1 MSKVKTLPAGHL
13 YAAQPAPHHHQHLA
27 LWCRGHDAGSPYKR
41 AGPLSPPLAGTRGY
55 PYPQDPTRTH
65 FSPLLNS
72 TQQSYRDA
80 FQLQAERQHQQQ
92 QAERQHQQQ
101 QAERQH
107 QQQQAERQQ
116 QQQQAERQQQH
127 HQHQQQQ
134 QQQQEFLLERFR
146 ESEPQHVRRRPSLLP
161 TPAEYAA
168 NQERAE
174 RERYLEAYRFP
185 QYEQRDLGGGLV
197 GLVGGPPG
205 GSAAAGA
212 ASGLVEPLEVV
223 HLNKRPR
230 LGLLLGDPKA
240 QQPLLIDT
248 SSPHHHHPS
257 SSHLSSQHHLLPAGV
272 EVKKEPAAY
281 VPQTEAISPTLPGE
295 DGRPPLSPQ
304 GRSSKDDLL
313 NAINRLD
320 REIAQVESQTNKL
333 RKKQQELEANNPA
346 DSKKDAQDT
355 APIEPKQLS
364 VAQVVYSEN
373 RKKAQLAHAA
383 LDNLGPKVDLPMYN
397 QPSDTAIYHE
407 NKKKFHEFRKSLTI
421 YFKRRA
427 QEREAREKYL
437 TDTYNQLMQAWL
449 RKMEKRENNAARKA
463 KDQKQREFFE
473 KQFPELKKQREDRE
487 RFSRAGQRVRSEA
500 ELEEIMDG
508 LQEQENEDRKMRSYA
523 VVPPILVDVRS
534 RRPRYLNRNS
544 LVEDLSAE
552 YKDRQMQNV
561 WTDQEKEI
569 FREKYLQHPKN
580 FGVIASYLERKSVAD
595 CVQYYYLTKK
605 SENYKQLLRKHNVK
619 KRTRAMVKAPVPP
632 ASQPQPVTS
641 SLPVRNPLPSS
652 SGGSTSTTTANT
664 TATITTTAAA
674 TSSTAAT
681 TSTGVTTATVTATST
696 TTTATA
702 ATTTSASAAATTTTT
717 TAPTTESNG
726 GGRSEDKAAPSA
738 AAPSRSGSPCQAS
751 TATPPPTQPQA
762 NGPIGEEASKPPCIV
777 DTINGLKTP
786 MLEKVSESSTATS
799 TEGKGGGGG
808 ETGLPCMVCQCR
820 LEKSGQWRPLTKA
833 NCHMYGLKDTD
844 LVPDARVCV
853 SCRFK
858 TVRQRIAQCPIA
870 TCKSPKRKMKRLRP
884 LPAKW
889 AELDKD
895 LKESISKELQ
905 IPAGIQKCC
914 SACFNR
920 IARKLDPH
928 PPSEDGGDSSRWTE
942 EEMEMAKRGLREYGT
957 DWPAVASVVQSK
969 SKEQCRN
976 FYFNYKRK
984 LGLDEIVRTFREA
997 RGGKEDGKRQVTD
1010 DEDTGE
1016 TTTSCEEDNGA
1027 DHCSSDTASACS
1039 PSGKQMEEVS
1049 GWENERPIP
1058 TRPTLAVSSAPHADV
1073 TGKAHAEMNNGL
1085 EASADYDSSA
1095 TVSADEGQGAP
1106 EAEGSSSRHHRGSGP
1121 PDAKEA
1127 GHEGATCMR
1136 DLIFQAI
1143 EMTLQYSMKPGRNG
1157 PPTKEGPAEAP
1168 PPSSTVAPEP
1178 VARSSPYH
1186 LAGAP
1191 NSLAHAEGLVA
1202 QFPHVP
1208 HVAAPPP
1215 VVAVS
1220 RDDEYEV
1227 QDLSKKSS
1235 REPSPPREL
1244 RREKLP
1250 PAPFTAAY
1258 SPQSY
1263 APAAQPPPAHSNHLR
1278 RTPDPPPQVMFA
1290 PRSYGPP
1297 PERPPPHLV
1306 AQSLAPRSLT
1316 KTGKSS
1322 VPPPPPL
1329 VAASKPPLSPKL
1341 MFKDSKPSGSITQGT
1356 PLNQPVAGSFPPSRY
1371 DGLLRLTPPQGKEP
1385 SSAAGSITLGTPVP
1399 HDSGVPKKQRPSE
1412 GPESRAYDPAEQYYR
1427 AAAAAAAA
1435 APGGFQGPFQPPSSS
1450 SGGYSSSPGFRP
1462 KYSSESQ
1469 LSSNQIM
1476 IDFNTSKQMQMR
1488 RGSSGDARASPQA
1501 RDSSPAPALHP
1512 VYQVPAYYGAQ
1523 GAPPPP
1529 VFLQHAPAGAVE
1541 RPPPADTSPGG
1552 WASKPLALHQ
1562 GSSGGTPPASAAT
1575 SRQNVIRSVPWSTA
1589 PKSVIQAPKAGSPR
1603 ADLESPGGR
1612 RVQSPRGGGQP
1623 YAVVSPSSHDP
1634 FTTLVNAAA
1643 AQPSLAVPKEDQKPR
1658 ERPAVEG
1665 LEKSLLEMHQ
1675 RPRQFVGGDMP
1686 PPPDFRGEAERAAMR
1701 AAAEEQRFLD
1711 SRRGAEPADIR
1722 QPLRLPRDAF
1732 TREQFEREMRQQV
1745 SKDHQAKPF
1754 LSRTQQ
1760 AELDNEA
1767 SRIFS
1772 QSFQKDSPKPPPQG
1786 ITAANLIDA
1795 IITHQINQSTE
1806 PKQNPGAMDT
1816 ILSRYGEPKNASL
1829 PPRLKGLPTRDEVVT
1844 IEDGPPERGPP
1855 RMEPEKV
1862 ITLNQHIAAIISKNI
1877 CNPSDGG
1884 GGGPLYGRMPVEMS
1898 HSERMQQ
1905 HGGYAPP
1912 SELTTAPPRTPP
1924 EGADN
1929 GHPPPQTYHSWKLRK
1944 ALQSEK
1950 EERSL
1955 IRNPQQQQQQQGPY
1969 VEPISPPGQPSPGPP
1984 EWATAMP
1991 PRSSADSVSYLRP
2004 SPQHQQQQQHVGL
2017 SALDYVKN
2025 RIVEVMRTTDEPP
2038 AHGKGGRHEQHQQQ
2052 QPPERPLSE
2061 GGHPGHP
2068 SPSTGPPRPASAIE
2082 SGHPDWRGGK
2092 FRPRSVS
2099 PSGGGPPG
2107 RPSPHHHHQQ
2117 QQQQQQHH
2125 HHHHDDGRRGELEP
2139 VSPPRD
2145 GRFYSAAAAPHPPP
2159 PQPFPTTYAYPF
2171 SALSVRSM
2179 AVAPSN
2185 PVGSGGG
2192 GGPSSLAPAS
2202 SVVPTSSSSSS
2213 SAAVPASSSS
2223 SVLLSSQYEPLSDED

>member
-1 MSKVKTLPAGHL
+1 MV
-13 YAAQPAPHHHQHLA
+13 
-27 LWCRGHDAGSPYKR
+27 
-41 AGPLSPPLAGTRGY
+41 
-55 PYPQDPTRTH
+55 
-65 FSPLLNS
+65 
-72 TQQSYRDA
+72 
-80 FQLQAERQHQQQ
+80 
-92 QAERQHQQQ
+92 
-101 QAERQH
+101 
-107 QQQQAERQQ
+107 
-116 QQQQAERQQQH
+116 
-127 HQHQQQQ
+127 
-134 QQQQEFLLERFR
+134 
-146 ESEPQHVRRRPSLLP
+146 
-161 TPAEYAA
+161 
-168 NQERAE
+168 
-174 RERYLEAYRFP
+174 
-185 QYEQRDLGGGLV
+185 
-197 GLVGGPPG
+197 
-205 GSAAAGA
+205 
-212 ASGLVEPLEVV
+212 
-223 HLNKRPR
+223 
-230 LGLLLGDPKA
+230 
-240 QQPLLIDT
+240 
-248 SSPHHHHPS
+248 
-257 SSHLSSQHHLLPAGV
+257 
-272 EVKKEPAAY
+272 
-281 VPQTEAISPTLPGE
+281 
-295 DGRPPLSPQ
+295 
-304 GRSSKDDLL
+304 
-313 NAINRLD
+313 
-320 REIAQVESQTNKL
+320 
-333 RKKQQELEANNPA
+333 
-346 DSKKDAQDT
+346 
-355 APIEPKQLS
+355 
-364 VAQVVYSEN
+364 
-373 RKKAQLAHAA
+373 
-383 LDNLGPKVDLPMYN
+383 
-397 QPSDTAIYHE
+397 
-407 NKKKFHEFRKSLTI
+407 
-421 YFKRRA
+421 
-427 QEREAREKYL
+427 
-437 TDTYNQLMQAWL
+437 
-449 RKMEKRENNAARKA
+449 A

-552 YKDRQMQNV
+552 YKDRQLNNI
-561 WTDQEKEI
+561 WTEQEKEI

-580 FGVIASYLERKSVAD
+580 FGVIASHLERKSVAD

-652 SGGSTSTTTANT
+652 GGSRIEEKSAPTL
-664 TATITTTAAA
+664 AAA
-674 TSSTAAT
+674 
-681 TSTGVTTATVTATST
+681 
-696 TTTATA
+696 
-702 ATTTSASAAATTTTT
+702 
-717 TAPTTESNG
+717 
-726 GGRSEDKAAPSA
+726 
-738 AAPSRSGSPCQAS
+738 SRGGSPCQAS
-751 TATPPPTQPQA
+751 TATPPPLQQPQA

-786 MLEKVSESSTATS
+786 MLEKVPEASTAS
-799 TEGKGGGGG
+799 PMENKAGGG
-808 ETGLPCMVCQCR
+808 ETGPPCMVCRSR

-858 TVRQRIAQCPIA
+858 TVRQRYVQCPIP
-870 TCKSPKRKMKRLRP
+870 TCKTPKRKMKRLRP

-889 AELDKD
+889 TELDKD

-920 IARKLDPH
+920 ITRKLDPH

-997 RGGKEDGKRQVTD
+997 QGGKEDGKRQ
-1010 DEDTGE
+1010 
-1016 TTTSCEEDNGA
+1016 
-1027 DHCSSDTASACS
+1027 CSSDTASACS
-1039 PSGKQMEEVS
+1039 PSGKQMDEVS
-1049 GWENERPIP
+1049 GWECDKPIP
-1058 TRPTLAVSSAPHADV
+1058 MRPTLAVSSAPSHHADMM
-1073 TGKAHAEMNNGL
+1073 TSKGPADLNNGL

-1106 EAEGSSSRHHRGSGP
+1106 EAEGSSRHHRSSGP
-1121 PDAKEA
+1121 ADVKEA
-1127 GHEGATCMR
+1127 SHEGATCMR

-1157 PPTKEGPAEAP
+1157 PPTKECPPRRACTSTFLLHGGSRTCASVLVVPPGRRSQQSSARRGPRGAVSPTSPMWP
-1168 PPSSTVAPEP
+1168 P
-1178 VARSSPYH
+1178 H
-1186 LAGAP
+1186 
-1191 NSLAHAEGLVA
+1191 
-1202 QFPHVP
+1202 
-1208 HVAAPPP
+1208 PP
-1215 VVAVS
+1215 VIAVS

-1250 PAPFTAAY
+1250 PAPFTTAY
-1258 SPQSY
+1258 SAQSY
-1263 APAAQPPPAHSNHLR
+1263 VAAAQPPPAHSNHLR
-1278 RTPDPPPQVMFA
+1278 RTPDPSPQVLYA
-1290 PRSYGPP
+1290 QRSYGP

-1306 AQSLAPRSLT
+1306 AQSLAPRSLA
-1316 KTGKSS
+1316 KSGKSA

-1329 VAASKPPLSPKL
+1329 VAASKPPLS
-1341 MFKDSKPSGSITQGT
+1341 FKESKPSGSITQGT
-1356 PLNQPVAGSFPPSRY
+1356 PLNQPAAGSFPPTRY
-1371 DGLLRLTPPQGKEP
+1371 EGLLRLTPPQGKEP
-1385 SSAAGSITLGTPVP
+1385 SSAGSITLGTPVP
-1399 HDSGVPKKQRPSE
+1399 HDTGAPKKQRPSE

-1435 APGGFQGPFQPPSSS
+1435 PGGFQGPFQPPTSASG
-1450 SGGYSSSPGFRP
+1450 GGYSSSPGFRP

-1512 VYQVPAYYGAQ
+1512 VYQVPAYYGTQ

-1529 VFLQHAPAGAVE
+1529 VFLQHAPSASVE

-1552 WASKPLALHQ
+1552 WAGPGKPLALHQ
-1562 GSSGGTPPASAAT
+1562 GTASGTPPSSAAT
-1575 SRQNVIRSVPWSTA
+1575 SRQNVIRSVPWSTG

-1603 ADLESPGGR
+1603 AELESPSGR

-1675 RPRQFVGGDMP
+1675 RPRQFMGGDMP
-1686 PPPDFRGEAERAAMR
+1686 PPSDFRGEAERAAMP
-1701 AAAEEQRFLD
+1701 AATPT
-1711 SRRGAEPADIR
+1711 G
-1722 QPLRLPRDAF
+1722 DAF
-1732 TREQFEREMRQQV
+1732 TREQFEREMRQQTP
-1745 SKDHQAKPF
+1745 KEHQPKSY

-1772 QSFQKDSPKPPPQG
+1772 QSFQKDSPKPQPQG

-1806 PKQNPGAMDT
+1806 PKQNPAGAMDT
-1816 ILSRYGEPKNASL
+1816 ILSRYGEPKGASL
-1829 PPRLKGLPTRDEVVT
+1829 PPRLKALPARDEVVT
-1844 IEDGPPERGPP
+1844 IDDGPPERGPP

-1884 GGGPLYGRMPVEMS
+1884 SGPLYGRMPDVVP
-1898 HSERMQQ
+1898 SERMS
-1905 HGGYAPP
+1905 HGGYAPS
-1912 SELTTAPPRTPP
+1912 SELTTAPPTDASGGGGQRPP
-1924 EGADN
+1924 APHRPLSG
-1929 GHPPPQTYHSWKLRK
+1929 
-1944 ALQSEK
+1944 
-1950 EERSL
+1950 
-1955 IRNPQQQQQQQGPY
+1955 
-1969 VEPISPPGQPSPGPP
+1969 SPRVVASH
-1984 EWATAMP
+1984 AA
-1991 PRSSADSVSYLRP
+1991 RSSADGVSYLRP
-2004 SPQHQQQQQHVGL
+2004 SPQHQQQQHVGL

-2038 AHGKGGRHEQHQQQ
+2038 THKGGRGSAHD

-2082 SGHPDWRGGK
+2082 AGHPDWRGGK

-2099 PSGGGPPG
+2099 PSGPPG
-2107 RPSPHHHHQQ
+2107 RPAPPHHHQQ
-2117 QQQQQQHH
+2117 QHQQQ
-2125 HHHHDDGRRGELEP
+2125 HHDDGRRGELEP

-2145 GRFYSAAAAPHPPP
+2145 GRFYSAPHPPP
-2159 PQPFPTTYAYPF
+2159 PQAFPTTYAYPF

-2185 PVGSGGG
+2185 PVGSGGS
-2192 GGPSSLAPAS
+2192 GGPSSLATAPVA
-2202 SVVPTSSSSSS
+2202 PTSSSSSS

>member
-1 MSKVKTLPAGHL
+1 M
-13 YAAQPAPHHHQHLA
+13 
-27 LWCRGHDAGSPYKR
+27 
-41 AGPLSPPLAGTRGY
+41 
-55 PYPQDPTRTH
+55 
-65 FSPLLNS
+65 
-72 TQQSYRDA
+72 
-80 FQLQAERQHQQQ
+80 
-92 QAERQHQQQ
+92 
-101 QAERQH
+101 
-107 QQQQAERQQ
+107 
-116 QQQQAERQQQH
+116 
-127 HQHQQQQ
+127 
-134 QQQQEFLLERFR
+134 
-146 ESEPQHVRRRPSLLP
+146 RRRPSLLP

-174 RERYLEAYRFP
+174 LRERYLEAYRFP
-185 QYEQRDLGGGLV
+185 QFEQRDLGGGLV

-205 GSAAAGA
+205 GSAAAA
-212 ASGLVEPLEVV
+212 AAAGVPSGLAEPLDVV

-230 LGLLLGDPKA
+230 LCLPLGDPKA

-257 SSHLSSQHHLLPAGV
+257 SSHLSSQHHLMGV

-346 DSKKDAQDT
+346 DSKKDSQET

-407 NKKKFHEFRKSLTI
+407 NKKKFQEFRKSLMI
-421 YFKRRA
+421 YFKKRA

-449 RKMEKRENNAARKA
+449 KKMDKRENNAARKA

-552 YKDRQMQNV
+552 YKDRQMHNV
-561 WTDQEKEI
+561 WTDQEKEV

-580 FGVIASYLERKSVAD
+580 FGIIASHLERKSVAD

-652 SGGSTSTTTANT
+652 SSGSTSTTTAT
-664 TATITTTAAA
+664 TTTTTTAA
-674 TSSTAAT
+674 SSTAAT
-681 TSTGVTTATVTATST
+681 STTGTTTTTTVTVTST
-696 TTTATA
+696 TTAATA
-702 ATTTSASAAATTTTT
+702 VTTTTSTAAAATTTTAA
-717 TAPTTESNG
+717 TASTAEGSG
-726 GGRSEDKAAPSA
+726 GGSRSEDKAAPTLA
-738 AAPSRSGSPCQAS
+738 AVSRGGSPCQAS
-751 TATPPPTQPQA
+751 TATPPPSQPQA

-786 MLEKVSESSTATS
+786 ILEKVPEGSSATS
-799 TEGKGGGGG
+799 LDSKGGEGG
-808 ETGLPCMVCQCR
+808 EAAPPCMVCRSR

-844 LVPDARVCV
+844 LVPDARVC
-853 SCRFK
+853 SNCRFK
-858 TVRQRIAQCPIA
+858 TVRQRYVQCPIP
-870 TCKSPKRKMKRLRP
+870 TCKTPKRKMKRLRP

-889 AELDKD
+889 TELDKD

-920 IARKLDPH
+920 ITRKLDPH
-928 PPSEDGGDSSRWTE
+928 PPSEDSGDSSRWTE

-997 RGGKEDGKRQVTD
+997 QGGKEDGKRQVSD
-1010 DEDTGE
+1010 DEDSGE

-1027 DHCSSDTASACS
+1027 DQCSSDTASACS
-1039 PSGKQMEEVS
+1039 PSGKQMDEVS
-1049 GWENERPIP
+1049 GWECDKPMP
-1058 TRPTLAVSSAPHADV
+1058 TRPTLATSSAPPHHADM
-1073 TGKAHAEMNNGL
+1073 TTKGSADLNNGL

-1106 EAEGSSSRHHRGSGP
+1106 EAEGSSRHHRSSGP

-1127 GHEGATCMR
+1127 SHEGATCMR

-1157 PPTKEGPAEAP
+1157 PPTKECPPEGPAP
-1168 PPSSTVAPEP
+1168 PPSSSAVAPEAVP
-1178 VARSSPYH
+1178 RSSSYH
-1186 LAGAP
+1186 LASAP

-1215 VVAVS
+1215 VVAVP

-1250 PAPFTAAY
+1250 PAPFSSVF
-1258 SPQSY
+1258 SPQSSY
-1263 APAAQPPPAHSNHLR
+1263 VVAQPPPAHSNHLR
-1278 RTPDPPPQVMFA
+1278 RTPDPQPQVLYA
-1290 PRSYGPP
+1290 PRSYGP

-1316 KTGKSS
+1316 KPGKSA

-1341 MFKDSKPSGSITQGT
+1341 MFKESKPSGSITQGT
-1356 PLNQPVAGSFPPSRY
+1356 PLNQPAAGSFPPPRY
-1371 DGLLRLTPPQGKEP
+1371 EGLLRLTPPQGKEP
-1385 SSAAGSITLGTPVP
+1385 SSAGSITLGTPVP
-1399 HDSGVPKKQRPSE
+1399 HESGAPKKQRQPE

-1427 AAAAAAAA
+1427 AAAAAT
-1435 APGGFQGPFQPPSSS
+1435 APGGFQGPFQPPTSASG
-1450 SGGYSSSPGFRP
+1450 GGYSSSSGFRP

-1512 VYQVPAYYGAQ
+1512 VYQVPTYYGTQ
-1523 GAPPPP
+1523 GGPPPP
-1529 VFLQHAPAGAVE
+1529 VFLQHAPSATVE

-1552 WASKPLALHQ
+1552 WAGPGKPLALHQ
-1562 GSSGGTPPASAAT
+1562 GAAGATPPASAAT
-1575 SRQNVIRSVPWSTA
+1575 SRQNVIRSVPWSTG

-1603 ADLESPGGR
+1603 AELESPSGR

-1675 RPRQFVGGDMP
+1675 RPRQFIGGEMP

-1701 AAAEEQRFLD
+1701 AAAEEHRYLD
-1711 SRRGAEPADIR
+1711 SRRGTEPADIR
-1722 QPLRLPRDAF
+1722 QPLRLPRDTF
-1732 TREQFEREMRQQV
+1732 TREQFEREMRQQA
-1745 SKDHQAKPF
+1745 SKEHQPKSY

-1806 PKQNPGAMDT
+1806 PKQNPAGAMDT
-1816 ILSRYGEPKNASL
+1816 ILSRYGEPKGASL
-1829 PPRLKGLPTRDEVVT
+1829 PPRLKALPTRDEVVT

-1884 GGGPLYGRMPVEMS
+1884 GGPLYGRMPVDVP
-1898 HSERMQQ
+1898 SERMT
-1905 HGGYAPP
+1905 HGGYTP
-1912 SELTTAPPRTPP
+1912 SELSNAPPRTPP

-1929 GHPPPQTYHSWKLRK
+1929 GHPPPPQTYHSWKLRK

-1955 IRNPQQQQQQQGPY
+1955 IRNPQQQQQQGPY

-1984 EWATAMP
+1984 EWSPAMP

-2004 SPQHQQQQQHVGL
+2004 SPQHQQQQHVGL
-2017 SALDYVKN
+2017 SALDYVQN
-2025 RIVEVMRTTDEPP
+2025 RIVEVMRSADEPP
-2038 AHGKGGRHEQHQQQ
+2038 AHKGGRGGGHD

-2099 PSGGGPPG
+2099 PSGPPG
-2107 RPSPHHHHQQ
+2107 RPAPPHHHQQ
-2117 QQQQQQHH
+2117 PQ
-2125 HHHHDDGRRGELEP
+2125 HHDDGRRGELEP

-2145 GRFYSAAAAPHPPP
+2145 SRFYSAPHPPP
-2159 PQPFPTTYAYPF
+2159 PQAFPTTYAYPF

-2185 PVGSGGG
+2185 PVGSGGA
-2192 GGPSSLAPAS
+2192 GGPSSLATAPVA
-2202 SVVPTSSSSSS
+2202 PTSSSSS

>member
-1 MSKVKTLPAGHL
+1 M
-13 YAAQPAPHHHQHLA
+13 
-27 LWCRGHDAGSPYKR
+27 
-41 AGPLSPPLAGTRGY
+41 
-55 PYPQDPTRTH
+55 
-65 FSPLLNS
+65 
-72 TQQSYRDA
+72 
-80 FQLQAERQHQQQ
+80 
-92 QAERQHQQQ
+92 
-101 QAERQH
+101 
-107 QQQQAERQQ
+107 
-116 QQQQAERQQQH
+116 
-127 HQHQQQQ
+127 
-134 QQQQEFLLERFR
+134 
-146 ESEPQHVRRRPSLLP
+146 RRRPSLLP

-168 NQERAE
+168 NQAE

-205 GSAAAGA
+205 GSAAAAAAAAAGA

-230 LGLLLGDPKA
+230 LAL

-248 SSPHHHHPS
+248 SSPHHHQHPSSS
-257 SSHLSSQHHLLPAGV
+257 SSHLSSQHHLMGV

-313 NAINRLD
+313 SAINRID

-346 DSKKDAQDT
+346 DSKKDTQET

-373 RKKAQLAHAA
+373 RKKAQLAHAT

-407 NKKKFHEFRKSLTI
+407 NKKKFHEFRKSLMI

-449 RKMEKRENNAARKA
+449 KKMDKRENNAARKA

-552 YKDRQMQNV
+552 YKDRQLNNI
-561 WTDQEKEI
+561 WTEQEKEI

-580 FGVIASYLERKSVAD
+580 FGVIASHLERKSVAD

-652 SGGSTSTTTANT
+652 SAGSTTTA
-664 TATITTTAAA
+664 
-674 TSSTAAT
+674 
-681 TSTGVTTATVTATST
+681 TATST
-696 TTTATA
+696 TTTTAASSVTATSTTSTTTTTVTATSSATTATA
-702 ATTTSASAAATTTTT
+702 ATTITTAAAPATTTTAAA
-717 TAPTTESNG
+717 TASAMEGSG
-726 GGRSEDKAAPSA
+726 QSEDKAAPTLA
-738 AAPSRSGSPCQAS
+738 AASRGGSPCQAS
-751 TATPPPTQPQA
+751 AATPPPSQQPQA

-786 MLEKVSESSTATS
+786 LLEKVPEASIASSM
-799 TEGKGGGGG
+799 ENKDRGG
-808 ETGLPCMVCQCR
+808 ETGPPCMVCRSR

-858 TVRQRIAQCPIA
+858 TVRQRYVQCPIP
-870 TCKSPKRKMKRLRP
+870 TCKTPKRKMKRLRP

-889 AELDKD
+889 TELDND

-920 IARKLDPH
+920 ITRKLDPH

-997 RGGKEDGKRQVTD
+997 QGGKDDGKRQVSD
-1010 DEDTGE
+1010 DEDSGE

-1039 PSGKQMEEVS
+1039 PSGKQMDEVS
-1049 GWENERPIP
+1049 GWECDKPIP
-1058 TRPTLAVSSAPHADV
+1058 IRPTLAVSSAPPHHGDMTPKGPADL
-1073 TGKAHAEMNNGL
+1073 NNGL

-1106 EAEGSSSRHHRGSGP
+1106 EAEGSSRHHRSGGP
-1121 PDAKEA
+1121 ADVKEA
-1127 GHEGATCMR
+1127 SHEGATCMR

-1157 PPTKEGPAEAP
+1157 PPTKECSPEGPAP
-1168 PPSSTVAPEP
+1168 PPSSSTVAPEP
-1178 VARSSPYH
+1178 VPRSSSYH
-1186 LAGAP
+1186 LASAP

-1215 VVAVS
+1215 IIAVS

-1250 PAPFTAAY
+1250 PAPFATAY
-1258 SPQSY
+1258 SAQSY
-1263 APAAQPPPAHSNHLR
+1263 IAAAQPPPAHSNHLR
-1278 RTPDPPPQVMFA
+1278 RTPDPSPQVLYA
-1290 PRSYGPP
+1290 QRSYGP

-1316 KTGKSS
+1316 KPGKSS

-1341 MFKDSKPSGSITQGT
+1341 MFKESKPSGSITQGT
-1356 PLNQPVAGSFPPSRY
+1356 PLNQPAVGSFQPTRY
-1371 DGLLRLTPPQGKEP
+1371 EGLLRQTPPQGKEP
-1385 SSAAGSITLGTPVP
+1385 SSAGSITLGTPVP
-1399 HDSGVPKKQRPSE
+1399 HDTGVPKKQRPSE

-1435 APGGFQGPFQPPSSS
+1435 AAPGGFQGPFHPPTSASG
-1450 SGGYSSSPGFRP
+1450 GGYSSSPGFRP

-1512 VYQVPAYYGAQ
+1512 VYQVPAYYGTQ

-1529 VFLQHAPAGAVE
+1529 VFLQHAPSAAVE

-1552 WASKPLALHQ
+1552 WAGPGKPLALHQ
-1562 GSSGGTPPASAAT
+1562 GTAGGTPPSSAAT
-1575 SRQNVIRSVPWSTA
+1575 SRQNVIRSVPWSTG

-1603 ADLESPGGR
+1603 AELESPSGR

-1675 RPRQFVGGDMP
+1675 RPRQFIGGDMP
-1686 PPPDFRGEAERAAMR
+1686 PPSDFRGEAERAAMR
-1701 AAAEEQRFLD
+1701 AAAEEQRYLD
-1711 SRRGAEPADIR
+1711 SRRGVEPADIR
-1722 QPLRLPRDAF
+1722 QPLRLPRGDAF
-1732 TREQFEREMRQQV
+1732 TREQFEREMRQQTP
-1745 SKDHQAKPF
+1745 KEHQPKY
-1754 LSRTQQ
+1754 LSRTQQQ

-1772 QSFQKDSPKPPPQG
+1772 QSFQKDSPKPQPQG

-1806 PKQNPGAMDT
+1806 PKQNPAGAMDT
-1816 ILSRYGEPKNASL
+1816 ILSRYGEPKGASL
-1829 PPRLKGLPTRDEVVT
+1829 PPRLKAPPSRDEVVT
-1844 IEDGPPERGPP
+1844 IDDGPPERGPP

-1884 GGGPLYGRMPVEMS
+1884 GSGPLYGRMPDVVP
-1898 HSERMQQ
+1898 SERMS
-1905 HGGYAPP
+1905 HGGYTPS

-1955 IRNPQQQQQQQGPY
+1955 IRNPQQHQQQGPY

-1984 EWATAMP
+1984 EWSPAMP
-1991 PRSSADSVSYLRP
+1991 PRSSADGVSYLRP
-2004 SPQHQQQQQHVGL
+2004 SPQHQQQQHVGL

-2038 AHGKGGRHEQHQQQ
+2038 THKGGRGSAHD

-2082 SGHPDWRGGK
+2082 AGHPDWRGGK

-2099 PSGGGPPG
+2099 PSGPPG
-2107 RPSPHHHHQQ
+2107 RPAPPHHHQQ
-2117 QQQQQQHH
+2117 Q
-2125 HHHHDDGRRGELEP
+2125 HHDDGRRGELEP

-2145 GRFYSAAAAPHPPP
+2145 SRFYSAPHPPP
-2159 PQPFPTTYAYPF
+2159 PQAFPTTYAYPF

-2185 PVGSGGG
+2185 PVGSGGS
-2192 GGPSSLAPAS
+2192 GGPSSLAMAPVA
-2202 SVVPTSSSSSS
+2202 PTSSSSSS
-2213 SAAVPASSSS
+2213 SAAVPSSSS